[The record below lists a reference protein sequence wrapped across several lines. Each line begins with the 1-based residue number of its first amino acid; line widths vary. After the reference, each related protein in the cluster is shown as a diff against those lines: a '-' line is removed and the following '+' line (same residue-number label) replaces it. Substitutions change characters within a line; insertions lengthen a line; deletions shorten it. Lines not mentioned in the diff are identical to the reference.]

1 MAKVSRLLVERLKSR
16 GIRHVFGI
24 PSIHNIGLYDALRD
38 EPSIRHILCRHEG
51 GAAHMADGYARAG
64 KGPGVVIASTGPGVC
79 YTAAPLLEA
88 LGSNSP
94 IILIT
99 SNIESKRIGRG
110 CGTLHEVSGQDEIFK
125 GIVKGRFCVRDPME
139 APSMLDRAFHT
150 ALSSRPG
157 PVYLEIPTDFWD
169 KDIPSDTVPTA
180 VQEQPSSRPW
190 LKEGLD
196 RAVGLLLEAERPLV
210 IAGAGALRAGIGPQV
225 RRLCDALEAPLLTSA
240 EAKGLV
246 SEGESFV
253 FGNAARRGV
262 ARRIIESGDLV
273 LALGTRLRHC
283 DFSRRGVEFPKLI
296 HLDWDDSYANKNH
309 RAEIVLTGD
318 IRAISSALAE
328 ALEEG
333 AARRRKAGWDLK
345 SLREEMLLER
355 GEISRD
361 CKELLYVDAIRSAIP
376 PDGALVIDN
385 TILGYWA
392 EYFYKALF
400 PGSLVA
406 AKGSSIIG
414 FSFPAAAGLKLAC
427 PKRPVAALIGDGGF
441 FYYSQ
446 EISTCLRH
454 NIGLPV
460 IVVNDGSFGMIGLLQ
475 RQIYK
480 RGGYETDFVNP
491 DLETYAASFGI
502 PSVRVEG
509 PAALSYA
516 LSEALS
522 TGGMRLIELAAS
534 FKVSPFARY

>member
-1 MAKVSRLLVERLKSR
+1 MAKVSRLLVERLKRR

-38 EPSIRHILCRHEG
+38 EPSIRHVLCRHEA
-51 GAAHMADGYARAG
+51 GAAHMADGYARAS

-79 YTAAPLLEA
+79 YTVAPLLEA
-88 LGSNSP
+88 LGSSSP
-94 IILIT
+94 VILIT

-125 GIVKGRFCVRDPME
+125 GIVKERFCMRDPAE
-139 APSMLDRAFHT
+139 APSMLDSAIDM

-157 PVYLEIPTDFWD
+157 PVYLEIPTDLWD
-169 KDIPSDTVPTA
+169 RDVSLDPCLRTPAAHDAAWPA
-180 VQEQPSSRPW
+180 LED
-190 LKEGLD
+190 ELD
-196 RAVGLLLEAERPLV
+196 RAVGLLLEAKRPLV
-210 IAGAGALRAGIGPQV
+210 IEGAGALRAGIGDQV
-225 RRLCDALEAPLLTSA
+225 REVCEALEAPLLTSA
-240 EAKGLV
+240 EGKGLV
-246 SEGESFV
+246 SEEEPFV

-262 ARRIIESGDLV
+262 ARKIIESSDLV

-283 DFSRRGVEFPKLI
+283 DFTRRGVEFPRLI

-309 RAEIVLTGD
+309 RAEIVLSGD
-318 IRAISSALAE
+318 IRAMSSALAQG
-328 ALEEG
+328 LREG
-333 AARRRKAGWDLK
+333 AALRRKGGWDLK

-355 GEISRD
+355 GEISGKCR
-361 CKELLYVDAIRSAIP
+361 ELLYVDALRAAMP
-376 PDGALVIDN
+376 ADGALVVDN

-400 PGSLVA
+400 PGSLVT

-441 FYYSQ
+441 FYCSQ

-454 NIGLPV
+454 DIGFPV

-475 RQIYK
+475 QQMYK
-480 RGGYETDFVNP
+480 RGGYETGFVNP
-491 DLETYAASFGI
+491 DLRAFAASFGI
-502 PSVRVEG
+502 PSERIEG
-509 PAALSYA
+509 P
-516 LSEALS
+516 EALS
-522 TGGMRLIELAAS
+522 DALSDALSSGGMRLIELAAT
-534 FKVSPFARY
+534 FKVSPFAHY